1 MALLQELWRAGMTV
15 LMVTHEADIAAY
27 ASRVVVMKDG
37 LILSDTLGTAQVA
50 LIGGAPQASVR
61 EAS

>member
-1 MALLQELWRAGMTV
+1 MLLTSGPRFL
-15 LMVTHEADIAAY
+15 LSHEARGGSDIAAY

-37 LILSDTLGTAQVA
+37 LILSDTLRTAQMAFVDGTAQA
-50 LIGGAPQASVR
+50 AAR

>member
-1 MALLQELWRAGMTV
+1 MALLQELWRAGMT
-15 LMVTHEADIAAY
+15 LMVTHEADIAVY

-37 LILSDTLGTAQVA
+37 LILSDTLQTAQVA
-50 LIGGAPQASVR
+50 FVDGTAQAAVR